1 SRMTASATASR
12 SAVLTPGAT
21 ASRSLASAVA
31 TTRPASRMRTS
42 WSGVLY
48 WMSRLGVRTLSTVRA
63 QRVDRPYRHILDGT
77 GRVDAHELAL
87 GAVVVDQ
94 GRGLVG
100 VLAQALGDHFGLVVV
115 ALVQLPVAPVADV
128 RPARR
133 LELDV
138 PDLPAAPALPAPGQ
152 PADHLVVVD
161 HELHHQVELGTEV
174 G

>member
-31 TTRPASRMRTS
+31 TTRPASRILTS

-63 QRVDRPYRHILDGT
+63 QRVDRPYRHILDRSG
-77 GRVDAHELAL
+77 GVDADQLAL

-94 GRGLVG
+94 RRGLLG
-100 VLAQALGDHFGLVVV
+100 VLPQALGDHLGLVVV
-115 ALVQLPVAPVADV
+115 ALVQVAAAPVAQV
-128 RPARR
+128 GAARR
-133 LELDV
+133 LEFDV
-138 PDLPAAPALPAPGQ
+138 PDLPAAPA
-152 PADHLVVVD
+152 
-161 HELHHQVELGTEV
+161 
-174 G
+174 